1 MGDLTCI
8 KHGYCK
14 IIRDYFTNGI
24 CCGAKYCVQIIEKKW
39 NRIGGLKVEQ
49 QIHPLLK
56 RETFL
61 KKNGSKHFIQLS
73 MWNE

>member
-1 MGDLTCI
+1 MITSCRSLPQSLVNQYKNRMRDLTCI

-49 QIHPLLK
+49 
-56 RETFL
+56 
-61 KKNGSKHFIQLS
+61 
-73 MWNE
+73 